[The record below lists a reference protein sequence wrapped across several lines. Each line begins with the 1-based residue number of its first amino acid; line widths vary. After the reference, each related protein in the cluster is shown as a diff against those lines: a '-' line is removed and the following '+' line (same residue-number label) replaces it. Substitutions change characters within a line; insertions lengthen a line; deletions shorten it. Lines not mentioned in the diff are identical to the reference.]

1 MCTIYSKFY
10 EALWQVCVQNKP
22 KVIIHWK
29 TEQRDAF
36 LCIFVRWVAVTYQL
50 IIVLSHFESLFWLSL
65 LMNASIVFTLV
76 WLIHSQVQR
85 TQLQG
90 FYVTNDS
97 EVEAAK
103 NIVVLWWPN
112 YIFWVN
118 CLFKASHFF
127 NTPSYV
133 LLYCTVCRL
142 FTNVI

>member
-50 IIVLSHFESLFWLSL
+50 IIVLSHFESLFWLSFL
-65 LMNASIVFTLV
+65 INTSIVFTLV

-97 EVEAAK
+97 EVEAAT

-118 CLFKASHFF
+118 CLFKASNFI